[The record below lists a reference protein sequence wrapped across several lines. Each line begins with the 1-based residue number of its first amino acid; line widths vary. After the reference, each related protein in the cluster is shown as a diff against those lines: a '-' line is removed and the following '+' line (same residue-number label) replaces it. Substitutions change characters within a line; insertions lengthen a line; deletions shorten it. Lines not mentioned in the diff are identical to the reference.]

1 MVTQALKRQPHAGSS
16 HPFTR
21 SSARTPVSFGGSSE
35 GVAAEGVNRKASR
48 IALRRKA
55 EGDLVIAAT
64 APNGRWSFVGVPH
77 RAASRVEHGGDVDR
91 GVVYGVLEA
100 GGVEQLEV
108 APVGRV
114 AFAGGVAGTAAAAA
128 AAAVSGGGPSSV
140 GVQCGRRSGSRAVGK
155 LLPSSSALVVRPR
168 PSWPSPPAPKTYSA
182 PCTVT
187 TIECARPAATPHAR
201 VATSLRSLR
210 KLATGVGGWL
220 GPRFGLGSSAGPSG
234 CSSSLFGVGVV
245 SPSP

>member
-1 MVTQALKRQPHAGSS
+1 M
-16 HPFTR
+16 
-21 SSARTPVSFGGSSE
+21 
-35 GVAAEGVNRKASR
+35 ASR

-64 APNGRWSFVGVPH
+64 APNGRRSVVGVPH
-77 RAASRVEHGGDVDR
+77 GAASRVAHGGDVDR

-100 GGVEQLEV
+100 GGVEQFEV

-114 AFAGGVAGTAAAAA
+114 AGAGEVAGTAAAAA
-128 AAAVSGGGPSSV
+128 AALSGGGPSRSV
-140 GVQCGRRSGSRAVGK
+140 GVQCGRRIGSRAVGK
-155 LLPSSSALVVRPR
+155 QLPSSSALVVRPR

-182 PCTVT
+182 PRTVT

-201 VATSLRSLR
+201 TANSLRSLR
-210 KLATGVGGWL
+210 KLATGDGGGL
-220 GPRFGLGSSAGPSG
+220 GPRLGPRLGSSAGPSG